1 MLSRLGLLISRVFSR
16 VVPDPFVIAILLT
29 AVTLVLALLAGE
41 FPIAPGG
48 SPPGL
53 ARRLTILLDAWR
65 GDSGLWYFLAF
76 SMQMCLIL
84 VTGHALAETRPV
96 ASLLR
101 LLADVPRTTAQAAAM
116 VGLVACTTAV
126 ANWGLGLIVGALLA
140 RDVGRSMSRRGIRAH
155 YPLIVAAGYTGL
167 MVWHGGLSG
176 SAPLSMTT
184 SAGARRVLRDDVIA
198 RLGDGGIPLQ
208 ETTLSSMNLVIT
220 GGLLLLTPLVLWLLA
235 PRRPQ
240 DLLPIEAF
248 ASTTSG
254 AEVSASEAGQPRP
267 VTPHSEQPTI
277 PDRLERSFTLAALV
291 AAALALAVGRQIW
304 LKGVGAIGLNEV
316 NMAMLAVGLL
326 LHGSI
331 RSYAAAVEGA
341 MRGCAGILLQ
351 FPLYGGIMAMLAAS
365 GLVGLIA
372 GTMGTIAT
380 PQTLPFYTFVSA
392 GITNLF
398 VPSGGGQW
406 AVQGPIALE
415 TAFRMGV
422 EPGRIVMAVAYGDQL
437 TNMLQPFWALP
448 LLAITGVR
456 ARDIVGYTALV
467 MVVAGAWIALGLAI
481 L

>member
-1 MLSRLGLLISRVFSR
+1 
-16 VVPDPFVIAILLT
+16 
-29 AVTLVLALLAGE
+29 
-41 FPIAPGG
+41 
-48 SPPGL
+48 
-53 ARRLTILLDAWR
+53 
-65 GDSGLWYFLAF
+65 
-76 SMQMCLIL
+76 
-84 VTGHALAETRPV
+84 
-96 ASLLR
+96 
-101 LLADVPRTTAQAAAM
+101 
-116 VGLVACTTAV
+116 
-126 ANWGLGLIVGALLA
+126 
-140 RDVGRSMSRRGIRAH
+140 
-155 YPLIVAAGYTGL
+155 
-167 MVWHGGLSG
+167 
-176 SAPLSMTT
+176 
-184 SAGARRVLRDDVIA
+184 
-198 RLGDGGIPLQ
+198 
-208 ETTLSSMNLVIT
+208 
-220 GGLLLLTPLVLWLLA
+220 
-235 PRRPQ
+235 
-240 DLLPIEAF
+240 
-248 ASTTSG
+248 
-254 AEVSASEAGQPRP
+254 
-267 VTPHSEQPTI
+267 
-277 PDRLERSFTLAALV
+277 
-291 AAALALAVGRQIW
+291 
-304 LKGVGAIGLNEV
+304 
-316 NMAMLAVGLL
+316 VGLL